1 MKLKEGYVVK
11 DIVGNVVVIPI
22 GQVLMDGG
30 KNIRL
35 NSEGAFFIRHILA
48 GKNDEEITNLYSELF
63 SEDLDRAR
71 EELEG
76 FIEYAVSCGFLEME
90 TK

>member
-35 NSEGAFFIRHILA
+35 NSEGAFFIRHIL
-48 GKNDEEITNLYSELF
+48 KLKISK
-63 SEDLDRAR
+63 
-71 EELEG
+71 
-76 FIEYAVSCGFLEME
+76 AVYM
-90 TK
+90 KQHI